1 MENIIKN
8 TTKLYGKSK
17 WEIGESI
24 YRIFRFGKE
33 KPYMKDLFD
42 WSGTVFEL
50 LFWEYERVLSERR
63 EN

>member
-1 MENIIKN
+1 METVN
-8 TTKLYGKSK
+8 GRQ
-17 WEIGESI
+17 ERA
-24 YRIFRFGKE
+24 YRGIFRFGKE

-42 WSGTVFEL
+42 LSETVFEL